1 MLKFTIKPYDVL
13 FFGSGKPFNIG
24 ETAQSIFPPHP
35 TTFAGAI
42 CSKIYAQK
50 GINVSGILKVV
61 YGPFIEKDGQI
72 YFPKPQN
79 IFGERKREDI
89 ENFFIIEPK
98 ISSFKLFNYEN
109 TNKPKGVEELPIY
122 KGDEEIEPFEGFIS
136 IEGLKAWI
144 NNQEIEKKHI
154 LKTKDIFEYDQRIG
168 IKINP
173 SLYSVGGEEDA
184 LYRIKFLQLKENIS
198 FVFWV
203 EFNFSCEEL
212 EKANLT
218 DEDKIFELFNNEPKV
233 LKLGGEMRNVR
244 YRVEENDFINYLKNE
259 LKLPEK
265 IQIKQ
270 GDKIKVLFLSYGVFN
285 SKIPKI
291 NQFKIISMCFSNY
304 SIVGINSKNLGI
316 KTKRAFPPGTV
327 LWLGCESDKNI
338 NSISFLINLIKNQN
352 DYDFK
357 EPQGNQDFIG
367 TNLVLVIKKG
377 G

>member
-13 FFGSGKPFNIG
+13 FFGSGKPFNVG
-24 ETAQSIFPPHP
+24 ESAQSIFPPHP

-50 GINVSGILKVV
+50 GINVSGILKAV
-61 YGPFIEKDGQI
+61 YGPFIEKDGKI

-79 IFGERKREDI
+79 IYGERKKEVI

-98 ISSFKLFNYEN
+98 ISSFKLFSYEN
-109 TNKPKGVEELPIY
+109 TNKPKEIEKLPIY

-144 NNQEIEKKHI
+144 NNQEIEKEHI

-184 LYRIKFLQLKENIS
+184 LYRIKLLQLEEGIS

-212 EKANLT
+212 KKANLN

-270 GDKIKVLFLSYGVFN
+270 GDKIKVLFLSYGVFD
-285 SKIPKI
+285 SKTPKI
-291 NQFKIISMCFSNY
+291 KGFKIISMCFSNY
-304 SIVGINSKNLGI
+304 SIIGINSKNLGI
-316 KTKRAFPPGTV
+316 KTKRAFPPGTI

-338 NSISFLINLIKNQN
+338 NSVSFLIKNQN

>member
-13 FFGSGKPFNIG
+13 FFGSGKPFNVG
-24 ETAQSIFPPHP
+24 ESAQSIFPPHP

-50 GINVSGILKVV
+50 GINVSGILKAV
-61 YGPFIEKDGQI
+61 YGPFIEKDGKI

-79 IFGERKREDI
+79 IYGERKKEVI

-98 ISSFKLFNYEN
+98 ISSFKLFSYEN
-109 TNKPKGVEELPIY
+109 TNKPKEIEKLPIY

-144 NNQEIEKKHI
+144 NNQEIEKEHI

-168 IKINP
+168 IKVNP
-173 SLYSVGGEEDA
+173 SLYSVGGKEDA
-184 LYRIKFLQLKENIS
+184 LYRIKFLQLKENIN

-212 EKANLT
+212 KKANLN

-270 GDKIKVLFLSYGVFN
+270 GDKIKVLFLSYGVFD
-285 SKIPKI
+285 SKTPKI
-291 NQFKIISMCFSNY
+291 KGFKIISMCFSNY
-304 SIVGINSKNLGI
+304 SIIGINSKNLGI
-316 KTKRAFPPGTV
+316 KTKRAFPPGTI

-338 NSISFLINLIKNQN
+338 NSVSFLIKNQN

>member
-13 FFGSGKPFNIG
+13 FFGSGKPFNVG
-24 ETAQSIFPPHP
+24 ESAQSIFPPHP

-50 GINVSGILKVV
+50 GINVSGILKAV
-61 YGPFIEKDGQI
+61 YGPFIEKDGKI

-79 IFGERKREDI
+79 IYGERKKEVI

-98 ISSFKLFNYEN
+98 ISSFKLFSYEN
-109 TNKPKGVEELPIY
+109 TNKPKEIEKLPIY

-144 NNQEIEKKHI
+144 NNQKIEEKHI

-184 LYRIKFLQLKENIS
+184 LYRIKLLQLEEGIS

-212 EKANLT
+212 KKANLN

-270 GDKIKVLFLSYGVFN
+270 GDKIKVLFLSYGVFD
-285 SKIPKI
+285 SKTPKI
-291 NQFKIISMCFSNY
+291 KGFKIISMCFSNY
-304 SIVGINSKNLGI
+304 SIIGINSKNLGI
-316 KTKRAFPPGTV
+316 KTKRAFPPGTI

-338 NSISFLINLIKNQN
+338 NSVSFLIKNQN

>member
-13 FFGSGKPFNIG
+13 FFGSGKPFNVG
-24 ETAQSIFPPHP
+24 ESVQSIFPPHP

-50 GINVSGILKVV
+50 GINVPGILKAV

-79 IFGERKREDI
+79 IFGERKKEDI

-98 ISSFKLFNYEN
+98 ISSFKLFNYKN
-109 TNKPKGVEELPIY
+109 TNKPEGVEELPIY

-144 NNQEIEKKHI
+144 NNQKIEKEHI

-184 LYRIKFLQLKENIS
+184 LYRIKLLQLKEGIN

-212 EKANLT
+212 KRANLT

-270 GDKIKVLFLSYGVFN
+270 GDKIKVLFLSYGVFD
-285 SKIPKI
+285 SKIPEIKG
-291 NQFKIISMCFSNY
+291 FKIISMCFSNY
-304 SIVGINSKNLGI
+304 SIIGLNSKNLGI

-327 LWLGCESDKNI
+327 IWLGCESDKNI
-338 NSISFLINLIKNQN
+338 NSISFLIKNQN

>member
-13 FFGSGKPFNIG
+13 FFGSGKPFNVG
-24 ETAQSIFPPHP
+24 ESAQSIFPPHP

-50 GINVSGILKVV
+50 GINVSGILKAV
-61 YGPFIEKDGQI
+61 YGPFIEKDGKI

-79 IFGERKREDI
+79 IYGERKKEVI

-98 ISSFKLFNYEN
+98 ISSFKLFSYEN
-109 TNKPKGVEELPIY
+109 TNKPKEIEKLPIY

-144 NNQEIEKKHI
+144 NNQEIEKEHI

-168 IKINP
+168 IKVNP
-173 SLYSVGGEEDA
+173 SLYSVGGKEDA
-184 LYRIKFLQLKENIS
+184 LYRIKFLQLKENIN

-203 EFNFSCEEL
+203 EFNFSCEEFK
-212 EKANLT
+212 KANLT

-270 GDKIKVLFLSYGVFN
+270 GDKIKVLFLSYGVFD
-285 SKIPKI
+285 SKTPKI
-291 NQFKIISMCFSNY
+291 KGFKIISMCFSNY
-304 SIVGINSKNLGI
+304 SIIGINSKNLGI
-316 KTKRAFPPGTV
+316 KTKRAFPPGTI

-338 NSISFLINLIKNQN
+338 NSVSFLIKNQN

>member
-13 FFGSGKPFNIG
+13 FFGSGKPFNVG
-24 ETAQSIFPPHP
+24 ESAQSIFPPHP

-50 GINVSGILKVV
+50 GINVSGILKAV
-61 YGPFIEKDGQI
+61 YGPFIEKDGKI

-79 IFGERKREDI
+79 IYGERKKEVI

-98 ISSFKLFNYEN
+98 ISSFKLFSYEN
-109 TNKPKGVEELPIY
+109 TNKPKEIEKLPIY

-144 NNQEIEKKHI
+144 NNQEIEKEHI

-168 IKINP
+168 IKVNP
-173 SLYSVGGEEDA
+173 SLYSVGGKEDA
-184 LYRIKFLQLKENIS
+184 LYRIKLLQLEEGIS

-212 EKANLT
+212 KKANLN

-270 GDKIKVLFLSYGVFN
+270 GDKIKVLFLSYGVFD
-285 SKIPKI
+285 SKTPKI
-291 NQFKIISMCFSNY
+291 KGFKIISMCFSNY
-304 SIVGINSKNLGI
+304 SIIGINSKNLGI
-316 KTKRAFPPGTV
+316 KTKRAFPPGTI

-338 NSISFLINLIKNQN
+338 NSVSFLIKNQN